1 MSATAPAVDAAAPAQ
16 EATSQA
22 ETFSRDYVESL
33 RTEAAK
39 YRTEKKEA
47 VEAGKAEVIKEYES
61 KAADLS
67 SKLAEL
73 ESSSSASLLELL
85 KLKTVLGAEIPA
97 ADVLEVVALVQGTD
111 EESVLESVNRVKSL
125 LGKAPAKV
133 LATSNALLVRKSLI
147 NYLGVLNHGSP
158 N

>member
-1 MSATAPAVDAAAPAQ
+1 MSDTAPAVDAAAPAQ

-97 ADVLEVVALVQGTD
+97 ADVLEVVA
-111 EESVLESVNRVKSL
+111 
-125 LGKAPAKV
+125 AKV
-133 LATSNALLVRKSLI
+133 LATDVTQGSSSAVPLNG
-147 NYLGVLNHGSP
+147 NPVLEILKRAVGA
-158 N
+158 